1 MNLQRKDIA
10 KNGTF
15 PTVNVRIPV
24 TLSSVE
30 VQATITCLNFE
41 LLTSH
46 WFRMFKLQSVAII
59 QKQKS
64 DACKATVESFRL
76 SAIYTT

>member
-1 MNLQRKDIA
+1 MQGIQLARKGKWNENGRLWQSAEFARNKNAKKMNLQRKDIA

-46 WFRMFKLQSVAII
+46 
-59 QKQKS
+59 
-64 DACKATVESFRL
+64 
-76 SAIYTT
+76 